1 MMISSL
7 VQSTSRPST
16 LSLPLSLSRARRSG
30 RAAKA
35 GSCKAQGRRNQNV
48 SAAGTNSVDPRFL
61 KVALK
66 AADAAG
72 KVTRKYFRMTVDDMK
87 LELKEDESPVTIA
100 DKEAEQAM
108 RDVIENYFPEH
119 TIYGEEFGAHLP
131 GRESGTDDAKLVW
144 VLDPIDGTKSFITGK
159 PLFGTLVSLVYD
171 GEPILG
177 IIDQPILG
185 ERWVGVKG
193 ETTKFNDKTIKV
205 RQCDS
210 LSSSYLYA
218 TSPDMFQGST
228 ALSFEHLCTK
238 VRTSQYGC
246 DCYAYGLLSMGFCDI
261 VCEADMKPFDY
272 MALVPIIEGAGGQI
286 TDWNGKKFHHF
297 DLADVEAR
305 EVLATGDADLHKK
318 ALKALNYEEQRHTDV
333 AQVM

>member
-1 MMISSL
+1 MGSSHCAEAAPDVPSRSRSRSRSFMMISSL

-66 AADAAG
+66 A
-72 KVTRKYFRMTVDDMK
+72 
-87 LELKEDESPVTIA
+87 DESPVTIA